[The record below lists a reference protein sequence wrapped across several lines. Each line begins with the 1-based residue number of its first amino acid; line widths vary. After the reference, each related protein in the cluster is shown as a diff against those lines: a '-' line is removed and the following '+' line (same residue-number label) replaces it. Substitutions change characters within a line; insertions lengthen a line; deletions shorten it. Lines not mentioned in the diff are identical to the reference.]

1 MNKITIIPFLLLL
14 AVFAFPA
21 HAAIGSA
28 RVTFDVNS
36 GFSVNETIALAFDTP
51 LNATPINYALNEDVH
66 SISVRDSHSLLNAT
80 IGKSDSGYMLTIY
93 PEGDSVLIINFVSGQ
108 LVFQNGGIYEFLTQL
123 SFADPV
129 KNLNVT
135 LTLPEGYGIYQNS
148 FFPSN
153 GQVATNGR
161 AIEVS
166 WLFSSLE
173 QEQLFSAKFSRTNP
187 QFDYLLVVFL
197 AALAGLAALFIYH
210 MKTSGKRYEKARK
223 EFLLGFRE
231 DEKKVIAY
239 LEQHRTADQ
248 SVIEKEFR
256 FSRSKMTRIV
266 QKLSERGLVHKKRKG
281 RTNKL
286 AWLRK

>member
-1 MNKITIIPFLLLL
+1 MNKIAIIIALLL
-14 AVFAFPA
+14 AFSACPA
-21 HAAIGSA
+21 HAAITSA

-93 PEGDSVLIINFVSGQ
+93 PERDSALIINFVSGQ

-148 FFPSN
+148 LFPSS

-210 MKTSGKRYEKARK
+210 LKTSGKRYEKARK

-266 QKLSERGLVHKKRKG
+266 QKLSERGLLQKKRKG

-286 AWLRK
+286 AWIRE